1 LKYKTMN
8 KRNKKII
15 KQIIPLY
22 EYERKQI
29 ISILIASMLT
39 SYSNNE
45 AKKIYDKIIKQ
56 LN

>member
-1 LKYKTMN
+1 MN
-8 KRNKKII
+8 KRTKKII

-39 SYSNNE
+39 EYSDKE
-45 AKKIYDKIIKQ
+45 ARKIYDKIIKE
-56 LN
+56 LS

>member
-1 LKYKTMN
+1 MN
-8 KRNKKII
+8 KRTEKII

-29 ISILIASMLT
+29 ISILITSMLT
-39 SYSNNE
+39 DYSGKE
-45 AKKIYDKIIKQ
+45 ARKIYDKIIKQ

>member
-1 LKYKTMN
+1 MN
-8 KRNKKII
+8 KRTEKIV

-22 EYERKQI
+22 EFERKQI

-39 SYSNNE
+39 DYSNKE
-45 AKKIYDKIIKQ
+45 ARKIYDKIIKQ

>member
-1 LKYKTMN
+1 MN
-8 KRNKKII
+8 KRTKKII

-39 SYSNNE
+39 DYSNKE
-45 AKKIYDKIIKQ
+45 ARKIYNKIIKE
-56 LN
+56 LS